1 MMPSDNC
8 FKMYFKL
15 HFELYWRSS
24 HHFSFVCLHKTVL
37 SKYGS
42 KCHARPRHTT
52 PPQMRIPLTLFDV
65 FRPIRVNVPTLRKL
79 KGNLQHCFIVL
90 GEMADANNDEI
101 FHKGKKIQEY
111 SLAFKKE
118 VIAYAEARGNQ
129 PASKQFSIVEKRVWE
144 WRAQKSNIEGLLGST
159 KGKQRSRLSGGGR
172 KPLSAK
178 LEELLLEWIENRR
191 ARGLRVSCKLITWR
205 KEKLLIVIWWKTT

>member
-1 MMPSDNC
+1 MGLNATLDLDTP
-8 FKMYFKL
+8 
-15 HFELYWRSS
+15 H
-24 HHFSFVCLHKTVL
+24 LHKCESRWRRLICFGQSGWTF
-37 SKYGS
+37 
-42 KCHARPRHTT
+42 PRYE
-52 PPQMRIPLTLFDV
+52 
-65 FRPIRVNVPTLRKL
+65 KL
-79 KGNLQHCFIVL
+79 KGNLPHCFIVL

-178 LEELLLEWIENRR
+178 LEELLWEWIENRR
-191 ARGLRVSCKLITWR
+191 GRRLRVSLS
-205 KEKLLIVIWWKTT
+205 L